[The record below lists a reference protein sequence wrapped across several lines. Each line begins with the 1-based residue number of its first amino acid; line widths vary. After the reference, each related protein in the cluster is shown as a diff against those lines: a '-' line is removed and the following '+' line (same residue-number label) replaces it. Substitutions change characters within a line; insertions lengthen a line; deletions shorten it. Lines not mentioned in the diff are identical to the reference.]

1 MQPANA
7 LQPLQ
12 PTPLQILQSS
22 CMLLP
27 QRQGTGLVR
36 GNAELVTYI
45 TLVALARLGA
55 TAAASV
61 TLDVPRQGQLP
72 DCTAVHL
79 LQAGFQS
86 VHHVLTASLTLLLAS
101 ATPTEH
107 IKDVSHAPSTTATA
121 AAHTLLDGVFTIL
134 HVLYPR
140 VGTIKQGSKVSASS
154 PYCIC

>member
-7 LQPLQ
+7 VQ
-12 PTPLQILQSS
+12 PTQLQILQSS
-22 CMLLP
+22 CILLP
-27 QRQGTGLVR
+27 RRQGTGLVR
-36 GNAELVTYI
+36 ENAKLVTYI

-61 TLDVPRQGQLP
+61 TLDIPRQGQLP

-79 LQAGFQS
+79 LQAGFQP
-86 VHHVLTASLTLLLAS
+86 VHHVFAAPLTLLLAS

-107 IKDVSHAPSTTATA
+107 IKNVSHAPSATATA
-121 AAHTLLDGVFTIL
+121 AAHALLDGVFTIL
-134 HVLYPR
+134 HLLHQR
-140 VGTIKQGSKVSASS
+140 VGMTKQGFELSASS